1 MNKRLYR
8 SYKDKM
14 LGGVAGGLAEYF
26 NIDPTLVRVLF
37 LVVLFIGGT
46 GILAYIIMW
55 IIIPEEPIVFPN
67 PDTSEQKKEETETDP
82 SKKENQF
89 DSNAYY
95 AALDHHREKRRTF
108 AGIIVLALGI
118 ILLAD
123 NFVPRIRFGDFWPL
137 ILVAVGVAILLSARS
152 KNNYNF

>member
-1 MNKRLYR
+1 MNKKLYR

-26 NIDPTLVRVLF
+26 NIDSTLVRVLF
-37 LVVLFIGGT
+37 LVILFVGGT

-55 IIIPEEPIVFPN
+55 IIIPEEPIIFPN
-67 PDTSEQKKEETETDP
+67 PNAPESKKEETGTDS
-82 SKKENQF
+82 SKQESQF
-89 DSNAYY
+89 DTKAYY
-95 AALDHHREKRRTF
+95 ASLDHQREKRRTF
-108 AGIIVLALGI
+108 AGIIILALGI